1 MDVIRRYCPL
11 IAIENARVEVLGV
24 NAFIICPTRLRSNP
38 IRYPFVAIPAPPLRK
53 NETKGGT
60 DARVI
65 ATTSISLWTSI
76 SLSRGCDSAK
86 LAKLLP
92 ISSAFAT
99 SPALLPR
106 ISLQR
111 GMDGAVKRRWNE
123 RWNDE
128 FSIIGSE
135 TAREG
140 DSAGSLMIGYR
151 VTGLTEC

>member
-24 NAFIICPTRLRSNP
+24 NAFIICPTRLRPNP

-76 SLSRGCDSAK
+76 SLSRGWRCDSAK

-135 TAREG
+135 TADCSR
-140 DSAGSLMIGYR
+140 R
-151 VTGLTEC
+151 

>member
-65 ATTSISLWTSI
+65 ATTSISL
-76 SLSRGCDSAK
+76 SRGWRCDSAK

-111 GMDGAVKRRWNE
+111 GMDGAVKRWNE

-135 TAREG
+135 TADCSR
-140 DSAGSLMIGYR
+140 R
-151 VTGLTEC
+151 

>member
-24 NAFIICPTRLRSNP
+24 NAFIICPTRFRPNP
-38 IRYPFVAIPAPPLRK
+38 IRYPFVAIPVPPLRK

-76 SLSRGCDSAK
+76 SLSRGWRCSAK

-99 SPALLPR
+99 SAALLPR

-111 GMDGAVKRRWNE
+111 GMDGAVKRWDE

-135 TAREG
+135 TADCSR
-140 DSAGSLMIGYR
+140 R
-151 VTGLTEC
+151 

>member
-65 ATTSISLWTSI
+65 ATISLWTSI
-76 SLSRGCDSAK
+76 SLSRGWRCDSAK

-135 TAREG
+135 TADCSR
-140 DSAGSLMIGYR
+140 R
-151 VTGLTEC
+151 